1 MTKSD
6 ESSFGDVIAR
16 LTAAGIAFDTGLTAS
31 ELANAEAR
39 YGVRFPP
46 DLACFLTLALPRG
59 ERFPDWR
66 SADEETIRDRLEAP
80 LEGILFDVQRSNFW
94 WPAWGDQ
101 PTVMADA
108 LTVATAWMKEAP
120 RLIPIYG
127 HRYIPE
133 LPTAEG
139 NPIFSVVQTDVIHYG
154 VSLLDYLESEFLNP
168 HRVTRAEHCSRID
181 FWSELVDWNSRR
193 S

>member
-1 MTKSD
+1 MD
-6 ESSFGDVIAR
+6 ESAFDNVIVH
-16 LTAAGIAFDTGLTAS
+16 LKAAGVVFDAGLSPA
-31 ELANAEAR
+31 EVANAEAR
-39 YGVRFPP
+39 YGVHFPP

-59 ERFPDWR
+59 DDFPDWR
-66 SADEETIRDRLEAP
+66 SADERAIRDRLEAP
-80 LEGILFDVQRSNFW
+80 LEGILFDLERSNFW
-94 WPAWGDQ
+94 WPAWGDR
-101 PTVMADA
+101 PTAMADA

-154 VSLLDYLESEFLNP
+154 VNLLDYLEGEFLDP
-168 HRVTRAEHCSRID
+168 RQGTRGEECRRIA